1 MRSQESPVHI
11 STWKSFGA
19 APVEMG
25 VSEVLPALR
34 TGLVDGFANTPL
46 FTFATGWYQGIEYYT
61 VSRHLYQPGVIVY
74 SKKWFDTLSADTKK
88 KLTETDMAGG
98 QKFARKGFSAIDKAL
113 IVYFSKA
120 GI

>member
-98 QKFARKGFSAIDKAL
+98 QKFARKGIRAIEKPL
-113 IVYFSKA
+113 IDNK
-120 GI
+120 